1 MYSRES
7 IKGISRVVALL
18 VAIIVILAAVVAIEP
33 FLISAREITVTRTY
47 TTTVGAAQT
56 ITQTVTI
63 EKTVTGVA
71 RDVVWENVQKRGTI
85 IVGTSPDW
93 PPFEFLDPQTGKLT
107 GFEVELMELIAE
119 RLGLKVD
126 WRTMDFATIIV
137 AVEHKD
143 IDLGVSGFSVT
154 PERLEVVQYTL
165 YHTITESQLIMLKD
179 KAEKLGITRLEKLE
193 QVADYKLVVGTG
205 SGTTQEA
212 ELMDLVKRGV
222 ISSGAARSYD
232 DFGVALEDLKLGRI
246 DALYAETPVTTWWIM
261 TEETPLVVVFSKPY
275 WPVAFIAHKDSDEL
289 VSKINGVL
297 AELIVEGKVT
307 ELYKKWTTPPS

>member
-1 MYSRES
+1 MYSQKS
-7 IKGISRVVALL
+7 IKGISRVVAIL
-18 VAIIVILAAVVAIEP
+18 VAVIIILAAVAAVEP
-33 FLISAREITVTRTY
+33 FLIPAREITVTSTY

-56 ITQTVTI
+56 VTQTVTI

-71 RDVVWENVQKRGTI
+71 RDVVWENIQKRGTI

-93 PPFEFLDPQTGKLT
+93 PPFEFLDPKTGKLT

-126 WRTMDFATIIV
+126 WKTMDFATIIV

-165 YHTITESQLIMLKD
+165 YHSITESQLIMLKD
-179 KAEKLGITRLEKLE
+179 KAEKLGITRLDKLE
-193 QVADYKLVVGTG
+193 QVADYKLIVGTG

-222 ISSGAARSYD
+222 IPSEAARSYD

-261 TEETPLVVVFSKPY
+261 TEKTPLVVVFSKPY

-297 AELIVEGKVT
+297 AQLIVEGKVA

>member
-1 MYSRES
+1 MYSQKS
-7 IKGISRVVALL
+7 IKGISRVVAIL
-18 VAIIVILAAVVAIEP
+18 VAVIIILAAVAAVEP
-33 FLISAREITVTRTY
+33 FLIPAREITVTSTY

-56 ITQTVTI
+56 VTQTVTI

-71 RDVVWENVQKRGTI
+71 RDVVWENIQKRGTI

-93 PPFEFLDPQTGKLT
+93 PPFEFLDPKTGKLT

-126 WRTMDFATIIV
+126 WKTMDFATIIV

-179 KAEKLGITRLEKLE
+179 KAEKLGITRLDKLE

-222 ISSGAARSYD
+222 IPSEAARSYD

-261 TEETPLVVVFSKPY
+261 TEKTPLVVVFSKPY

-297 AELIVEGKVT
+297 AQLIVEGKVA

>member
-1 MYSRES
+1 MYSQKS
-7 IKGISRVVALL
+7 IKGISRVVAIL
-18 VAIIVILAAVVAIEP
+18 VAVIIILAAVAAVEP
-33 FLISAREITVTRTY
+33 FLIPAREITVTSTY

-56 ITQTVTI
+56 VTQTVTI

-71 RDVVWENVQKRGTI
+71 RDVVWENIQKRGTI

-93 PPFEFLDPQTGKLT
+93 PPFEFLDPKTGKLT
-107 GFEVELMELIAE
+107 GFEVELIELIAE

-126 WRTMDFATIIV
+126 WKTMDFATIIV

-179 KAEKLGITRLEKLE
+179 KAEKLGITRLDKLE

-222 ISSGAARSYD
+222 IPSEAARSYD

-261 TEETPLVVVFSKPY
+261 TEKTPLVVVFSKPY

-297 AELIVEGKVT
+297 AQLIVEGKVA